1 MNLVTS
7 HIGAMSSDAI
17 AAVYRLEAE
26 TENLPQIELE
36 THHALHAGLYARTI
50 KVPAG
55 VLTVGALI
63 KIATMLIVSGKGVVY
78 IGGEAVEVDGYRVIE
93 GEAGRKQAWLSID
106 DTCITM
112 IFPTAASSIEEAEA
126 EFTDE
131 ADRLMTRRNIIQ
143 GAKPCPVL
151 S

>member
-1 MNLVTS
+1 MNLAR
-7 HIGAMSSDAI
+7 IGAMSPDAI

-26 TENLPQIELE
+26 AEAMPQVELE
-36 THHALHAGLYARTI
+36 TQHALHAGMYARTI

-63 KIATMLIVSGKGVVY
+63 KIATLLIVSGKGVVY
-78 IGGEAVEVDGYRVIE
+78 IGGEAVDVEGYRVIE
-93 GEAGRKQAWLSID
+93 GEAGRKQAWLSIE
-106 DTCITM
+106 DTSITM
-112 IFPTAASSIEEAEA
+112 IFPTTAASVEEAEA

-131 ADRLMTRRNIIQ
+131 AERLMTRRNLIQ
-143 GAKPCPVL
+143 GDKPCPAL